1 MWPVPPVNP
10 GRYART
16 KGKVAEQAVA
26 RYLQANGYPLACT
39 ARSTVGGM
47 QLGEDILGVPGV
59 SIEVKNRHHLDFGA
73 SLRQAAIQGG
83 PDKVAVVVVKPVGV
97 GLDSVGDWWALT
109 YVRHQ
114 VPLWPKEGL
123 L

>member
-1 MWPVPPVNP
+1 MPPRSA
-10 GRYART
+10 GSYARA
-16 KGKVAEQAVA
+16 KGIAAEQAVA
-26 RYLQANGYPLACT
+26 RYLQEQGYPLACT
-39 ARSTVGGM
+39 ARAASGGM
-47 QLGEDILGVPGV
+47 QFGEDILGVPGV
-59 SIEVKNRHHLDFGA
+59 SLEVKNRRDVQLGA

-83 PDKVAVVVVKPVGV
+83 PEKIAVVIIKPMGV
-97 GLDSVGDWWALT
+97 GLESVGDWWALS